1 MAKRYTRLPLIS
13 AEISVF
19 VELRMINNA
28 SSSEES
34 IVLQNWDLQLVEWL
48 NSLGYKVKVCKFA
61 VLHALHVLI
70 LLLELFWRT
79 MTMN

>member
-19 VELRMINNA
+19 VELRMINDA

-48 NSLGYKVKVCKFA
+48 NSLGYKVCKFA
-61 VLHALHVLI
+61 VLHGLHVLI
-70 LLLELFWRT
+70 SLLELFWRT
-79 MTMN
+79 MAMN

>member
-48 NSLGYKVKVCKFA
+48 NSLGYKVCKFA
-61 VLHALHVLI
+61 VLHALHMLI
-70 LLLELFWRT
+70 SLLELFWRT

>member
-19 VELRMINNA
+19 VELCMINNT

-34 IVLQNWDLQLVEWL
+34 IVLQNWDLHLVEWL
-48 NSLGYKVKVCKFA
+48 NSLGHKVCKFA
-61 VLHALHVLI
+61 VLHALDVLI
-70 LLLELFWRT
+70 SLLELFWRT